1 MRQGPAPAMTSA
13 SSARAKRDE
22 AAHARRLAAML
33 FPLDADRLPLLHHA
47 EDLEQQAEALDRQA
61 ASAAR
66 PGPIEQR
73 QVEQRQ
79 VEQRQAEQ
87 QPQEGEA
94 AADDKRPSPRRK
106 PD

>member
-22 AAHARRLAAML
+22 AAHARRLAAM

-79 VEQRQAEQ
+79 AEQ